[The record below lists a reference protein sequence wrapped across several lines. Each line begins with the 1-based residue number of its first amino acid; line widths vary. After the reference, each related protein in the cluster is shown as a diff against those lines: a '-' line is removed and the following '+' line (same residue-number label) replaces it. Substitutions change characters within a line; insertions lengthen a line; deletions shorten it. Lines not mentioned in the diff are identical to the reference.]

1 MKNIGVVGA
10 GTMGAGI
17 AQVAAEAGYNVKIF
31 DVFPGASEKA
41 LGKLQK
47 AWQKSVDKEKITPE
61 EMKKRIGLVQVAN
74 NIGDFQDCG
83 LVVEAVA
90 ESVDVKKSV
99 FSQLDEVC
107 DAKTILAS
115 NTSTLSITQIGSFTK
130 RPDKVVGMH
139 FFNPVPVMKLI
150 EIIKSLSASDETIE
164 AVKDVA
170 AKLGKVGVV
179 VNDTPGFIVNRL
191 LVPLC
196 NEAIKMLEA
205 GVASPKDIDTAMKL
219 GANWPMGPFE
229 LSDMVGLDVHMGA
242 TAGLASELNDSHYAA
257 ARLAKQMYRANQ
269 LGMKTGKGFYDYK
282 SR

>member
-1 MKNIGVVGA
+1 MNIIGVVGA
-10 GTMGAGI
+10 GAMGSGI
-17 AQVAAEAGYNVKIF
+17 AQVAAEAGFSVKIY
-31 DVFPGASEKA
+31 DVAPNAAEKA

-47 AWQKSVDKEKITPE
+47 SWQKAVDKEKITADI
-61 EMKKRIGLVQVAN
+61 MNARVALVKVAAN
-74 NIGDFQDCG
+74 LADFKDCD

-90 ESVDVKKSV
+90 ENLDVKKAV
-99 FSQLDEVC
+99 FSELDNVC
-107 DAKTILAS
+107 EPKTILAS
-115 NTSTLSITQIGSFTK
+115 NTSSLSITEIGAFTT

-150 EIIKSLSASDETIE
+150 EIIKSLTTSDETIA
-164 AVKDVA
+164 AVKEVA
-170 AKLGKVGVV
+170 DKMKKVGVI

-229 LSDMVGLDVHMGA
+229 LSDMVGLDVHIGA
-242 TAGLASELNDSHYAA
+242 TAGLARELNDNHYEC
-257 ARLAKQMYRANQ
+257 ARLGKQMYRAGQ
-269 LGMKTGKGFYDYK
+269 LGMKTGKGFYDYNK
-282 SR
+282 

>member
-10 GTMGAGI
+10 GAMGAGI
-17 AQVAAEAGYNVKIF
+17 AQVAAEAGYSVKIF
-31 DVFPGASEKA
+31 DVAPNAAEKA
-41 LGKLQK
+41 IGKLQK
-47 AWQKSVDKEKITPE
+47 AWQKAVDKAKITPE
-61 EMKKRIGLVQVAN
+61 EMQNRAALVKAAN
-74 NIGDFQDCG
+74 DLADLKDCD

-90 ESVDVKKSV
+90 ENINVKKSV
-99 FSQLDEVC
+99 FTTLDEVC
-107 DAKTILAS
+107 DPKTILAS
-115 NTSTLSITQIGSFTK
+115 NTSSLSIIEIGAFTK

-150 EIIKSLSASDETIE
+150 EIIKSLTTADETIE
-164 AVKDVA
+164 AVKEVA
-170 AKLGKVGVV
+170 DKMKKVGVV

-229 LSDMVGLDVHMGA
+229 LSDMVGLDVHIGA
-242 TAGLASELNDSHYAA
+242 TAGLAKELNDDHYEC
-257 ARLAKQMYRANQ
+257 ARLGRQMYRANQ
-269 LGMKTGKGFYDYK
+269 LGMKTGKGFYDYNK
-282 SR
+282 

>member
-1 MKNIGVVGA
+1 MKNIGVIGA

-31 DVFPGASEKA
+31 DVVANAAEKA
-41 LGKLQK
+41 VGKLQK
-47 AWQKSVDKEKITPE
+47 AWQKAVDKEKISQGD
-61 EMKKRIGLVQVAN
+61 MDKRIALVQVVNDMA
-74 NIGDFQDCG
+74 DLKDCD
-83 LVVEAVA
+83 LVCEAVA
-90 ESVDVKKSV
+90 ESVEVKRAV
-99 FSQLDEVC
+99 FSQLDEIC

-115 NTSTLSITQIGSFTK
+115 NTSTLSITQIGSFTQ

-150 EIIKSLSASDETIE
+150 EIIKSLTASDETIA
-164 AVKDVA
+164 AVQDVA
-170 AKLGKVGVV
+170 DKMGKVGVV

-205 GVASPKDIDTAMKL
+205 GVATPKDIDTAMKL

-257 ARLAKQMYRANQ
+257 ARLAKQMFRAGQ

-282 SR
+282 K

>member
-1 MKNIGVVGA
+1 MNTIGVVGA
-10 GTMGAGI
+10 GAMGSGI
-17 AQVAAEAGYNVKIF
+17 AQVAAEAGFNVKIY
-31 DVFPGASEKA
+31 DVAPNAAEKA
-41 LGKLQK
+41 FAKLQK
-47 AWQKSVDKEKITPE
+47 SWQKAVDKEKITADV
-61 EMKKRIGLVQVAN
+61 MKDRVALVGIAADLA
-74 NIGDFQDCG
+74 DFKDCD

-90 ESVDVKKSV
+90 ENLDVKNAV
-99 FSQLDEVC
+99 FSKLDEVC
-107 DAKTILAS
+107 DPKTILAS
-115 NTSTLSITQIGSFTK
+115 NTSSLSITEIGAFTK

-150 EIIKSLSASDETIE
+150 EIIKSLTTSDETIA
-164 AVKDVA
+164 AVKEVA
-170 AKLGKVGVV
+170 DKMKKVGVI

-229 LSDMVGLDVHMGA
+229 LSDMVGLDVHIGA
-242 TAGLASELNDSHYAA
+242 TAGLARELNDSHYEC
-257 ARLAKQMYRANQ
+257 ARLGKQMYRANQ

-282 SR
+282 K